1 MLPTSTLKAPK
12 PPGGNLLLSTT
23 LYLMRRMF
31 SVSNLVLDGINL
43 LWLSNVPGCW
53 VWKEI
58 RWTDNRSMVLSPFA
72 ILLPSFVC
80 SVLLLAFVCV
90 YLSKARQQHSNSF
103 RMIIRT
109 SQIMDNTRGRHA
121 RTHSN
126 ECQILFPSRILFLCC
141 DLRLESTIATPT

>member
-1 MLPTSTLKAPK
+1 
-12 PPGGNLLLSTT
+12 
-23 LYLMRRMF
+23 
-31 SVSNLVLDGINL
+31 
-43 LWLSNVPGCW
+43 
-53 VWKEI
+53 
-58 RWTDNRSMVLSPFA
+58 MVLSPFA

-126 ECQILFPSRILFLCC
+126 ECQILFLQGSCSYVVTYDWKARLQPQHKTALRIITCISVRFWREIYWRIEEKSMNQCHTNNASPSYPNPIRYT
-141 DLRLESTIATPT
+141 LRV